1 MAEGF
6 ARHRYPGLIIPW
18 SAGVL
23 PAGIVQ
29 PETIEVMAEAGISI
43 EGQKPKPI
51 RDLEWK
57 SADLVVNMSGAGIL
71 QMLPGYEGGNL
82 IWPVPDPMG
91 RSLRKYRRVRDQIEA
106 LVDNLAMSLRRQQA
120 D

>member
-6 ARHRYPGLIIPW
+6 ARDRYSGLILPS

-23 PAGIVQ
+23 PADIVQ
-29 PETIEVMAEAGISI
+29 PETVEVMAEVGIAI

-51 RDLEWK
+51 RDVEWK
-57 SADLVVNMSGAGIL
+57 SADVVVNMSGGGIL

-91 RSLRKYRRVRDQIEA
+91 RSLRKYRQVRDHIEA
-106 LVDNLAMSLRRQQA
+106 LVDHLANTLRRQQA
-120 D
+120 H